1 MKWTRALGIGLGAAA
16 GSYVGISALMARGLT
31 STKRRPLL
39 DDPTTVGL
47 DFTQITFR
55 SAGDRL
61 SLSGWLIRATSSTT
75 ENARWVVIVHGHSAH
90 RADPQVGALPF
101 ARDLVKA
108 GYSVFM
114 FDMRGCGTSR
124 AKPAS
129 SGYHEQRDLIGALR
143 YLESMGVGQERIG
156 VVGFSLGGAVALLT
170 CGTYGGAAA
179 VVSDS
184 SFADLELRVKQSMS
198 GNLTPLKIFSPGM
211 MAMAKLL
218 FGIDMRAVS
227 PMRAILDSNV
237 PVLLIHGDQDVIV
250 PMIHYRLLARAVES
264 GAGKT
269 WLVEGAGHAQGYR
282 IAPEQYAQHV
292 LSFLDRWVGI
302 PAERDSSS
310 SGKSRG

>member
-1 MKWTRALGIGLGAAA
+1 MKWTRAIGFGLGAAA
-16 GSYVGISALMARGLT
+16 GTYIGISALLARGLT
-31 STKRRPLL
+31 STSRRPLL
-39 DDPTTVGL
+39 DDPETVGL
-47 DFTQITFR
+47 DFTQINFR

-61 SLSGWLIRATSSTT
+61 SLSGWLIRAASSTD
-75 ENARWVVIVHGHSAH
+75 EDAKWVVIVHGHSAH
-90 RADPQVGALPF
+90 RADPEVGALPL

-129 SGYHEQRDLIGALR
+129 AGYHEQRDLIGALR
-143 YLESMGVGQERIG
+143 FLESMGVSEERIG

-198 GNLTPLKIFSPGM
+198 GSLTPLKIFSPGM
-211 MAMAKLL
+211 RVMAKRL

-227 PMRAILDSNV
+227 PMRAISDSNV
-237 PVLLIHGDQDVIV
+237 PVLLIHGEQDEIV
-250 PMIHYRLLARAVES
+250 AMIHYRLLARAVEA
-264 GAGKT
+264 GAGET

-282 IAPEQYAQHV
+282 TAPEQYAKRV
-292 LSFLDRWVGI
+292 LSFLDRWVGV
-302 PAERDSSS
+302 PEERDAAS
-310 SGKSRG
+310 SGDSQG

>member
-1 MKWTRALGIGLGAAA
+1 MKWTKAVGFGLGATA
-16 GSYVGISALMARGLT
+16 GTYVGISALMAKGLT
-31 STKRRPLL
+31 NTERRPLL
-39 DDPTTVGL
+39 DDPETVGL
-47 DFTQITFR
+47 DYTQISFR

-61 SLSGWLIRATSSTT
+61 SLSGWLIRAATSTD
-75 ENARWVVIVHGHSAH
+75 EDARWVVVVHGHSAH
-90 RADPQVGALPF
+90 RADPEVGALPL

-129 SGYHEQRDLIGALR
+129 AGYHEQRDLIGALR
-143 YLESMGVGQERIG
+143 YLESMGVTEDRIG

-184 SFADLELRVKQSMS
+184 SFADLELRVTQSMS
-198 GNLTPLKIFSPGM
+198 GNLTPLKIFKPGM
-211 MAMAKLL
+211 RAMAKIL

-227 PMRAILDSNV
+227 PMRAVSESNV
-237 PVLLIHGDQDVIV
+237 PVLLIHGGQDDIV

-264 GAGKT
+264 GAGET
-269 WLVEGAGHAQGYR
+269 WLIEGAGHAQGYR
-282 IAPEQYAQHV
+282 TAPEQYAERV
-292 LSFLDRWVGI
+292 LSFLDKWVGVPI
-302 PAERDSSS
+302 ERDPTNSDV
-310 SGKSRG
+310 

>member
-16 GSYVGISALMARGLT
+16 GSYVAISALMARGLT
-31 STKRRPLL
+31 STERRPLL
-39 DDPTTVGL
+39 DDPATVGL

-75 ENARWVVIVHGHSAH
+75 EDARWVVIVHGHSAH
-90 RADPQVGALPF
+90 RADPQVGALPL

-143 YLESMGVGQERIG
+143 YLESMGVSEERIG

-170 CGTYGGAAA
+170 CGSYGGAAA

-184 SFADLELRVKQSMS
+184 SFADLELRVKQTMS
-198 GNLTPLKIFSPGM
+198 GNLTPLKIFRPGM
-211 MAMAKLL
+211 RAMAKLL

-227 PMRAILDSNV
+227 PMRAISESNI
-237 PVLLIHGDQDVIV
+237 PVLLIHGDQDEIV
-250 PMIHYRLLARAVES
+250 PMIHYRLLARAVE
-264 GAGKT
+264 AGVGET
-269 WLVEGAGHAQGYR
+269 WLIKGAGHAQGYR
-282 IAPEQYAQHV
+282 TVPEQYAERV
-292 LSFLDRWVGI
+292 LSFLDRWVGVRL
-302 PAERDSSS
+302 ERDSSN
-310 SGKSRG
+310 SGGSGG